1 MNKDQRL
8 EPCMML
14 TFPSSNGLRLLFIV
28 VAIGLTIGCGP
39 TPPSVSSTNTNSQFK
54 VIGLLGARYLQ
65 EHKNRPP
72 QKRADIVK
80 YFEGIPEEWTGLGM
94 STAEE
99 FLTSPRDG
107 QPLVVVTG
115 GEFGPLSP
123 NGLPYIAYE
132 QTGENGKIMLIDA
145 RGSVTEMPESDLREL
160 FSKS

>member
-8 EPCMML
+8 EPRMMPP
-14 TFPSSNGLRLLFIV
+14 FPISNGLGLLFMIG
-28 VAIGLTIGCGP
+28 ALGLTIGCGP
-39 TPPSVSSTNTNSQFK
+39 TPPTAASTNTKSQFK

-72 QKRADIVK
+72 QKRADIIK

-94 STAEE
+94 NTAEE

-115 GEFGPLSP
+115 SDFGPLSP

-132 QTGENGKIMLIDA
+132 QTGENGKVMLIDA

-160 FSKS
+160 FPKS